1 MGIPFCCN
9 HCHCMGHFCRDCK
22 GTEVLEE
29 PDEELANW
37 NVSDCSPVVELF
49 GSGDPIYQSEMNQQE
64 VSMEKLYD
72 HYKKLFQSKNMVD
85 IHLEKMVPTW
95 RIDR

>member
-1 MGIPFCCN
+1 
-9 HCHCMGHFCRDCK
+9 MGHLRIDCK
-22 GTEVLEE
+22 GSEEVEE
-29 PDEELANW
+29 LDDKLANW
-37 NVSDCSPVVELF
+37 NVPDFSPVVELF

-85 IHLEKMVPTW
+85 IHLEKLVPTW